1 MSRKFV
7 LPGLA
12 VVGLF
17 FALFMVFYGMRT
29 PPTPPIEF
37 PPPTP
42 PYKHY
47 VAGAGT
53 VEAASEDI
61 AIGVPFNEVAWK
73 VFVKAGD
80 QVSVG
85 DPLFELDTRA
95 FRAELMEARKK
106 RDVTIANYENERTTF
121 SLYQKLKDKRAVSEN
136 DYNQRFYAT
145 EIALKEIHESEA
157 NIEKIET
164 NIERSI
170 IRAPI
175 EGEVLKVNIRVGE
188 SADVNPFDNSPLIV
202 FGDTKHYHIRVE
214 VDEDD
219 AWRIVKGEP
228 AVAYVR
234 GNSSISVPLR
244 FLYIEPYIIP
254 KSSLTGDNNER
265 VDTRVLQIIYEM
277 DRDSLPIY
285 VGQIMD
291 VYIKGLPSDEKF

>member
-12 VVGLF
+12 IVGLF

-29 PPTPPIEF
+29 PPVPSIEF
-37 PPPTP
+37 PPPKP

-47 VAGAGT
+47 VAGSGT

-61 AIGVPFNEVAWK
+61 AIGVPFNEITWK

-80 QVSVG
+80 QVEVG
-85 DPLFELDTRA
+85 DALFELDTRA
-95 FRAELMEARKK
+95 FRAELAEAYKK
-106 RDVTIANYENERTTF
+106 RDVSIANYENEKTTF
-121 SLYQKLKDKRAVSEN
+121 GLYQKLKDKRAVSEN
-136 DYNQRFYAT
+136 EYNKRFYAT
-145 EIALKEIHESEA
+145 EIALQEIYEAEA
-157 NIEKIET
+157 NIERIET
-164 NIERSI
+164 NIQRSI
-170 IRAPI
+170 IRAPVS
-175 EGEVLKVNIRVGE
+175 GEVLKVNIRVGE
-188 SADVNPFDNSPLIV
+188 SANINPFNNVSLIV
-202 FGDTKHYHIRVE
+202 FGDTKHYHVRVE

-228 AVAYVR
+228 AMAYVR

-244 FLYIEPYIIP
+244 FLYIEPYVIP
-254 KSSLTGDNNER
+254 KTSLTGDNTER
-265 VDTRVLQIIYEM
+265 VDTRVLQIVYEM